1 MEVEEQ
7 IKKLREYYGV
17 DNDNQLSIAL
27 GLKDNSSIPQW
38 RKNQRV
44 PAKHLLKISNN
55 TKKDKAIKKQSNS
68 TYQDD
73 NLDGY
78 WIKKVNSKVGAGKS
92 IDITGVELEIVKDKV
107 FIPSSFFKTI
117 KNQNNLRMIQVDGYS
132 MVPDL
137 LPDSYVIY
145 EEGVEFIGDGFYIIN
160 FDGLLMVKTIQ
171 KRPNGDLLIKSSNP
185 AYESFLLNQDSEMCC
200 YIVGKVLRCIV

>member
-38 RKNQRV
+38 RKNKRV

-55 TKKDKAIKKQSNS
+55 TKKDKIIKKRSEDISSNE
-68 TYQDD
+68 

-78 WIKKVNSKVGAGKS
+78 WIKRVNSKVGAGKS
-92 IDITGVELEIVKDKV
+92 IDITGVELEIQRDKV
-107 FIPSSFFKTI
+107 FIPSSFFKTL
-117 KNQNNLRMIQVDGYS
+117 KNRDNLRMMQVDGYS
-132 MVPDL
+132 MIPDL

-145 EEGVEFIGDGFYIIN
+145 EKGIEFIGDGFYIIN

-171 KRPNGDLLIKSSNP
+171 KKPNGDLLIKSSNP

-200 YIVGKVLRCIV
+200 YIVGKVLRSII